1 MIEPGTILYERIRL
15 SHLSAFAGTINGSS
29 DAISCVIGSTKLDG
43 GALTTLSAGL
53 EARGYP
59 KTQMTLIE
67 RDEAQPESLADAV
80 EALDPLVVII
90 TDRASV
96 EAASRAYN
104 VALALESEELL
115 LGRPCR
121 CFEDFPAL
129 LATEEGKRRAWGV
142 LSSLPHRR

>member
-15 SHLSAFAGTINGSS
+15 SRVSAFAGTINGSS
-29 DAISCVIGSTKLDG
+29 DAISCVISSTKLDD
-43 GALTTLSAGL
+43 GALTALSAGL

-67 RDEAQPESLADAV
+67 RDEAQPESLADTV
-80 EALDPLVVII
+80 EALDPLVVVI

-129 LATEEGKRRAWGV
+129 LATDEGKRRAWGV